1 MLETA
6 KPKSNQ
12 HGFKALFEANR
23 GLTAVVKKEVAD
35 HLGGKRFVILTLL
48 VVAACLA
55 SLYIAATAIQT
66 AAPARETDFVFLKL
80 FTTAGSTLPFSF
92 TTFVSFLGPLIG
104 LMMGFDAISGERDRG
119 TLSHVLSQPIYR
131 DALINGKF
139 IAGITVIAIVI
150 FGLGFLTGGMGL
162 LIFGVPPT
170 LDEFMRILAYLALSV
185 VYISFWLSLSL
196 LFSILF
202 RQTTTSA
209 LAGIALWLF
218 FALFAMLFVGMIAN
232 AIFPVTDPN
241 NINQVMANAQ
251 LYQGLGRLS
260 PNMLYDEAT
269 VTLLTPSVRS
279 LGVVMLEQLRGAI
292 NAPLAFGQ
300 SLLLIWPHLAGLV
313 AATLVCFAA
322 AYIIFMREEIR
333 A

>member
-1 MLETA
+1 MIETA
-6 KPKSNQ
+6 TSGNNR

-23 GLTAVVKKEVAD
+23 GLAAVVKKEVSD
-35 HLGGKRFVILTLL
+35 HLSGKRFVILTIL

-55 SLYIAATAIQT
+55 SLYIAATTIRT
-66 AAPARETDFVFLKL
+66 AAPGRETDFVFLKL
-80 FTTAGSTLPFSF
+80 FTTAGSSLPFSF

-104 LMMGFDAISGERDRG
+104 LMMGFDAISGERDRS

-139 IAGITVIAIVI
+139 IAGVAVIAIVI
-150 FGLGFLTGGMGL
+150 FGLGFLTGGLGL

-170 LDEFMRILAYLALSV
+170 VDEFLRILTYLSLSV
-185 VYISFWLSLSL
+185 IYISFWLALSL

-209 LAGIALWLF
+209 LAGIAFWLF
-218 FALFAMLFVGMIAN
+218 FSLFALFFVGMIAN
-232 AIFPVTDPN
+232 VIFPVTNPN
-241 NINQVMANAQ
+241 DINQVMANAR

-279 LGVVMLEQLRGAI
+279 LGLVMLEQLRGAI

-300 SLLLIWPHLAGLV
+300 SLLLIWPHLAGLI
-313 AATLVCFAA
+313 AATLICFAT
-322 AYIIFMREEIR
+322 AYIVFMREEIR